1 MELKDQLMQQID
13 RDRLPQHIAIIM
25 DGNGRW
31 AKERGKQRL
40 FGHQSAIQSVR
51 EVSEAS
57 AEIGVPY
64 LTLYAFST
72 ENWNRPFAEVTG
84 LMSLLATTIR
94 NEVSTMNK
102 NSIKL
107 NAIGDLKS
115 LPKANYDQLMKAIDD
130 TSHNTRMTLTLA
142 LSYSGR
148 WDLLQATRRMAQDVA
163 DGKMQASDI
172 NDATISSYLSTAGMP
187 DPELLIRTS
196 GEERISNFLL
206 WELAYSELYF
216 TPKYWPDFRKADLYE
231 AILNYQ
237 HRERRFGK
245 TSEQV
250 TKP

>member
-1 MELKDQLMQQID
+1 MQQID
-13 RDRLPQHIAIIM
+13 RERLPKHIAIIM

-31 AKERGKQRL
+31 AKERGKPRL

-51 EVSEAS
+51 EVSEGC
-57 AEIGVPY
+57 AELGVDY

-72 ENWNRPFAEVTG
+72 ENWNRPFAEVSG
-84 LMSLLATTIR
+84 LMSLLAQTIK

-107 NAIGDLKS
+107 NAIGDLNG
-115 LPKANYDQLMKAIDD
+115 LPKANYDLLMQAIAD
-130 TSHNTRMTLTLA
+130 TSHNTRMVLTLA

-148 WDLLQATRRMAQDVA
+148 WDLTQATRRMAEDVKA
-163 DGKMQASDI
+163 GKLAPEAID
-172 NDATISSYLSTAGMP
+172 DKTIPSYLSTAEMP
-187 DPELLIRTS
+187 DPELLIRSS

-250 TKP
+250 TK

>member
-1 MELKDQLMQQID
+1 MELKEQLKQQID
-13 RDRLPQHIAIIM
+13 IERLPKHIAIIM

-31 AKERGKQRL
+31 AKEQGRQRL

-57 AEIGVPY
+57 AELGVEY

-72 ENWNRPFAEVTG
+72 ENWNRPVAEVSG
-84 LMSLLATTIR
+84 LMSLLAQTIKA
-94 NEVSTMNK
+94 EVSTMNK

-107 NAIGDLKS
+107 NAIGDLHS
-115 LPKANYDQLMKAIDD
+115 LPKSNYDQLMRAIDN

-148 WDLLQATRRMAQDVA
+148 WDLTQASRRIAQDVA
-163 DGKMQASDI
+163 IGKLKPDEI
-172 NDATISSYLSTAGMP
+172 NDKTISSYLSTAGMP
-187 DPELLIRTS
+187 DPELLVRTS
-196 GEERISNFLL
+196 GEERISNFML
-206 WELAYSELYF
+206 WQIAYSELYF
-216 TPKYWPDFRKADLYE
+216 TPKSWPDFRKADLYQ

-250 TKP
+250 AK